1 MNKKNI
7 KLFFF
12 FTLFLLLNIALAQD
26 STKVKKV
33 LENSQ
38 IQNNHKGNFIDTDG
52 DGYNDN
58 APDHD
63 GDGIPNGLDAD
74 FMKLKKRD
82 NDNSI
87 EYVDSDGDGINDNLQ
102 FNGKGRNRK
111 NWKNKMNNKIGPQ
124 NTTGK
129 NRIENNKNEKGK
141 RKGKLWEI

>member
-7 KLFFF
+7 TLSIF
-12 FTLFLLLNIALAQD
+12 FTLFLIVNFNFAQD
-26 STKVKKV
+26 STKVKKEIKNTQ
-33 LENSQ
+33 LES
-38 IQNNHKGNFIDTDG
+38 GNQGKFIDADG

-74 FMKLKKRD
+74 FMNLKKRN
-82 NDNSI
+82 NDNFL

-102 FNGKGRNRK
+102 FNGKGKKRK
-111 NWKNKMNNKIGPQ
+111 IWRKKETNQIIPQ

-129 NRIENNKNEKGK
+129 NGVGNSIENRK
-141 RKGKLWEI
+141 RKGKI

>member
-7 KLFFF
+7 KLFLF
-12 FTLFLLLNIALAQD
+12 FTLFLLSNITFAQD

-33 LENSQ
+33 VENPQ
-38 IQNNHKGNFIDTDG
+38 IQNEHKGNFIDANG

-74 FMKLKKRD
+74 FMKLKKRE
-82 NDNSI
+82 NDNSL

-102 FNGKGRNRK
+102 FNGKGRKRK
-111 NWKNKMNNKIGPQ
+111 SWKTNTKNEIGPQ
-124 NTTGK
+124 NTSGK
-129 NRIENNKNEKGK
+129 NGIENNNSEKGK
-141 RKGKLWEI
+141 RKGKL